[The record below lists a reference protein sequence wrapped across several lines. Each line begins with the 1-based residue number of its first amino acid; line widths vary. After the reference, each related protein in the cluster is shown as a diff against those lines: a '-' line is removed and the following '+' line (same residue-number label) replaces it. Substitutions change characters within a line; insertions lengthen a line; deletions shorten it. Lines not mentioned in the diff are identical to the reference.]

1 MSKQTAEQNKQQRRD
16 TVLALRK
23 SHHHRAK
30 CAEYLGISKQALGA
44 RIRKF
49 KIKTKAYS
57 WAHIVPHK
65 PKGGHNKI
73 TLDIEVVLKEYRTG
87 STYTQLGTKF
97 NCSASRIRVQLVEH
111 LGAKYEEMKELNSD
125 NRNKR
130 KYHGNAYN

>member
-1 MSKQTAEQNKQQRRD
+1 MSKLSKIQSMEMRRQ
-16 TVLALRK
+16 TVLALGAT
-23 SHHHRAK
+23 HHHRAK

-87 STYTQLGTKF
+87 STYTQLGAKF

-111 LGAKYEEMKELNSD
+111 LGAKYEAMKELNSD

-130 KYHGNAYN
+130 KYHGNA